1 MSTGP
6 EFGNKNSFTKKSEH
20 SKENNL
26 PQAKN
31 VLGSVKCFSKF
42 TKRIYETCDCYFFNF
57 AIILVAVVVL
67 LFCIFIFC

>member
-1 MSTGP
+1 MSTGPEFGP

-42 TKRIYETCDCYFFNF
+42 TKRVYETCDCYFFNF
-57 AIILVAVVVL
+57 YILLAIISEQL
-67 LFCIFIFC
+67 